1 MPEKSNY
8 YDISREELRKYSS
21 DTAQLANCRL
31 SSLEDG
37 NGRGLRI
44 IDVNNGSG
52 LSFTIVPDRGMD
64 VVETYFK
71 GIPVAFRAPAGY
83 VNGAK
88 FESKGF
94 GWLRSWAGGM
104 IATCGLRNVGPP
116 GADDNA
122 VLEPEWGLHGRIGHQ
137 SAENLGI
144 SQSWDGDRFV
154 LKAAGTMRE
163 AALFSENLRLE
174 REIST
179 ALGDN
184 TIYLTDRVT
193 NEGAS
198 SEVLQILYHCNF
210 GYPAIS
216 PGAVLKA
223 VPHKLTPR
231 DDEAAKGVDKWH
243 LFEQPVDGFAEQCFL
258 HEIPAAENGFA
269 SMKLINPCIGLE
281 AELSWDTGTLPQ
293 LMQWKMQGAGTYAL
307 GLEPT
312 NCSVAGRETDIKNGK
327 AQFIEPG
334 EEIEFKIKLSFTQLT
349 K

>member
-1 MPEKSNY
+1 MSEKLDYCN
-8 YDISREELRKYSS
+8 ISRKELRKYSA
-21 DTAQLANCRL
+21 DTEQLVSCRL

-37 NGRGLRI
+37 NGRGMRI

-64 VVETYFK
+64 IVETYFT
-71 GIPVAFRAPAGY
+71 GIPIAFRTPPGY

-104 IATCGLRNVGPP
+104 ISTCGLKNVGPP
-116 GADDNA
+116 GIDSNA

-137 SAENLGI
+137 SAGNLCTQQFWQDDKFI
-144 SQSWDGDRFV
+144 
-154 LKAAGTMRE
+154 LKATGTMRE

-184 TIYLTDRVT
+184 TIYLTDKIT

-210 GYPAIS
+210 GYPSIS
-216 PGAVLKA
+216 PGASLET
-223 VPHKLTPR
+223 VPHELIPR
-231 DDEAAKGVDKWH
+231 DKEATKGTERWH
-243 LFEQPVDGFAEQCFL
+243 LIEEPVQGFAEQCFL
-258 HEIPAAENGFA
+258 HKIPATEDNFA
-269 SMKLINPCIGLE
+269 SMKLINPAIGLE
-281 AELSWDTGTLPQ
+281 AKLSWDTSTLPQ
-293 LMQWKMQGAGTYAL
+293 MMQWKMQGTGTYAL

-312 NCSVAGRETDIKNGK
+312 NCSVSGRESDIKNNK

-334 EEIEFKIKLSFTQLT
+334 QEIEFKIKLSFTQSME
-349 K
+349 